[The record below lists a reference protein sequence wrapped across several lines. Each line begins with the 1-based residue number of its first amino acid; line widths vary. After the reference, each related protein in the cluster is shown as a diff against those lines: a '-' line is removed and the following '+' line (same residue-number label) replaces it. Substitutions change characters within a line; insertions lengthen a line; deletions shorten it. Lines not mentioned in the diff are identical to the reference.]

1 MDLTFAQE
9 ITEREHNRCG
19 GLQFLL
25 PWVAREAAHERAC
38 RDGTIDD
45 GANASAPA
53 IIPTAAAM
61 PSIVLE
67 ANILLFHETEEAGL
81 FFLVRRRKTTSEGF
95 PFCQF

>member
-1 MDLTFAQE
+1 MMLVGECPEKLLDGSYSCARNHRKGAQP
-9 ITEREHNRCG
+9 G
-19 GLQFLL
+19 GWQFLL

-67 ANILLFHETEEAGL
+67 ANILLFHETEAGL
-81 FFLVRRRKTTSEGF
+81 SF
-95 PFCQF
+95 PGL